1 MQYTYI
7 LSPQQCGDLHH
18 KSFRRLTLK
27 RMQPVPPLRGIG
39 ARSAGFSLVE
49 VLMAIGIVAFAYI
62 AMIGLLPAG
71 MTSFNKA
78 IDNSLGSQIMQ
89 RIATEAQQT
98 DFDTLTGS
106 SGGTTVTLRYFDAQ
120 GNELIKMAGSLYT
133 AEVTVLAPTTLP
145 STNIPGS
152 PSLATVTIR
161 LAHNPGENPM
171 PFDPTA
177 HLRIRTLTAL
187 IAKK

>member
-1 MQYTYI
+1 
-7 LSPQQCGDLHH
+7 
-18 KSFRRLTLK
+18 
-27 RMQPVPPLRGIG
+27 MQPVPLSRGLG

-71 MTSFNKA
+71 MSSFNKA

-89 RIATEAQQT
+89 RLATEAQQT
-98 DFDTLTGS
+98 DFDTLIAPATA
-106 SGGTTVTLRYFDAQ
+106 TTLRYFDAQ
-120 GNELIKMAGSLYT
+120 GNEKTTIAGSLYT

-145 STNIPGS
+145 STSTPAS

-161 LAHNPGENPM
+161 LAHNPGENPL
-171 PFDPTA
+171 PFDPA
-177 HLRIRTLTAL
+177 AKLRIRTLTSL